1 MGHDLAS
8 PVASVKIMAAPN
20 GARRTKSDH
29 HALPMSA
36 AELAAE
42 ARACQQAGASALHM
56 HVRDTL
62 GRHSLDPVLYREAIA
77 EVRDAAPGLFL
88 QITTEA
94 VGRYSVAAQFD
105 CLREVVPEGASVS
118 TREMARDVETA
129 GRLYAFAAEA
139 GIALQ
144 HILYDLADLQTLRSF
159 RAGGVI
165 PPGECSVLLVFGTYE
180 PPVPAR
186 VDAVPEAVEAL
197 ERGFPDWAA
206 CAFGPT
212 EEPVL
217 VEVAKRGGN
226 VRIGFENNIHRPDG
240 TLAVSTADNIR
251 HFRSAL
257 ARASGSEELAQTR

>member
-1 MGHDLAS
+1 
-8 PVASVKIMAAPN
+8 MAAPN
-20 GARRTKSDH
+20 GARRTETDH
-29 HALPMSA
+29 LALPMTAS
-36 AELAAE
+36 ELAAE
-42 ARACQQAGASALHM
+42 ARACQQAGAWALHM

-62 GRHSLDPVLYREAIA
+62 GRHSLDSMLYGEAVA
-77 EVRDAAPGLFL
+77 EVQSAAPGLFV

-144 HILYDLADLQTLRSF
+144 HILYDLGDLQTLRGF

-165 PPGECSVLLVFGTYE
+165 PPGDCSVLLVFGTYE

-212 EEPVL
+212 EEAVL
-217 VEVAKRGGN
+217 VEVANRGGN

-240 TLAVSTADNIR
+240 SLAVSTADNIR
-251 HFRSAL
+251 QFRSAL
-257 ARASGSEELAQTR
+257 APATGSEEFTQAR